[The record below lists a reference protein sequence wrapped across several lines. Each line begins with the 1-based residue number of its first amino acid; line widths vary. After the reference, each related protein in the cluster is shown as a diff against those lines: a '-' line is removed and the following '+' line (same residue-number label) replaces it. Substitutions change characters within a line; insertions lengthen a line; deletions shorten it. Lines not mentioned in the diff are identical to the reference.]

1 MKKIGILVLVLFI
14 PSVLYLWLQT
24 GKNNFRKLEIF
35 GPKEPVEKTVDGKI
49 VVDTLY
55 HTVGG
60 FTLLDTDSNQV
71 TGKIAEGKISVVDF
85 FFSTCRTICP
95 KMTNQLMRVQ
105 HNYKD
110 DPDVVI
116 LSFTVDPYND
126 TPSTLKAY
134 AEKHKAIKGKWYF
147 LTGEKQVIYDL
158 AKQSYFL
165 TAMEGNGGDDA
176 FLHSEQVLLID
187 KEKRIRGMYD
197 GTDHFEIKKL
207 IEDIAALENE
217 YKLIA
222 EGQ

>member
-24 GKNNFRKLEIF
+24 GRNNFRKLEIF
-35 GPKEPVEKTVDGKI
+35 GPKEPIEKTVNGKI

-60 FTLLDTDSNQV
+60 FSLLDTDSNRV
-71 TGKIAEGKISVVDF
+71 TEKIADGKITVVDF

-95 KMTNQLMRVQ
+95 KMSNQLMRVQ

-110 DPDVVI
+110 DQEVMI
-116 LSFTVDPYND
+116 LSFTVDPQTD
-126 TPSTLKAY
+126 TPSRLKAY
-134 AEKHKAIKGKWYF
+134 AEKHNAIKGKWYF

-158 AKQSYFL
+158 AKTSYFL
-165 TAMEGNGGDDA
+165 TAMEGNGGEDA
-176 FLHSEQVLLID
+176 FLHSEQVVLID

-197 GTDHFEIKKL
+197 GTDHFEVKRL

-217 YKLIA
+217 YKEA
-222 EGQ
+222 TAAN

>member
-24 GKNNFRKLEIF
+24 GRNNFRKLEIF
-35 GPKEPVEKTVDGKI
+35 GPKEPIEKTVNGKI

-60 FTLLDTDSNQV
+60 FSLLDTDSNRV
-71 TGKIAEGKISVVDF
+71 TEKIADGKITVVDF

-95 KMTNQLMRVQ
+95 KMSNQLMRVQ

-110 DPDVVI
+110 DQDVMI
-116 LSFTVDPYND
+116 LSFTVDPQTD
-126 TPSTLKAY
+126 TPSRLKAY

-147 LTGEKQVIYDL
+147 LTGEKQEIYEL
-158 AKQSYFL
+158 AKTSYFL
-165 TAMEGNGGDDA
+165 TAMEGNGGEDA
-176 FLHSEQVLLID
+176 FLHSEQVVLID

-197 GTDHFEIKKL
+197 GTDHFEVKRL

-217 YKLIA
+217 YKEA
-222 EGQ
+222 TAAN